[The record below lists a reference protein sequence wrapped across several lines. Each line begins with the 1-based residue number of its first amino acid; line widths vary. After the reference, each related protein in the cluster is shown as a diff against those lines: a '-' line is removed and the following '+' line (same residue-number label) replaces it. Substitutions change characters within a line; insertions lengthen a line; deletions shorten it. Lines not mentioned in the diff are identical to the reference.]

1 MSVPSMTMLPLS
13 GFSSPMSALRKT
25 DLPVPDGP
33 SITQISPAGTVRV
46 TSPQMSCLP
55 KDLVRSS
62 TLISTPTSVP
72 PLLCHWLDTPTP
84 RARNALRS
92 AQAYQRVNK
101 PEVTA
106 QTVTHDTCP
115 TSGGHHVAAG
125 TSAGGEGTRRGREGR
140 RVPVV
145 TAWPRL
151 LGTTL
156 GTANGGPPRMG
167 GPPFGGVAGCCWVVL
182 RRSRQRARVT

>member
-13 GFSSPMSALRKT
+13 GLSSPMRALRKT

-72 PLLCHWLDTPTP
+72 PLLCHWLDTPIP
-84 RARNALRS
+84 RARSALRG
-92 AQAYQRVNK
+92 AQAYQRANK
-101 PEVTA
+101 REVTA
-106 QTVTHDTCP
+106 RTVTHDTCP
-115 TSGGHHVAAG
+115 ASGGHPVPAG
-125 TSAGGEGTRRGREGR
+125 TSAGGEGARRLREGR

-151 LGTTL
+151 LGRPRNGERRPSPARE
-156 GTANGGPPRMG
+156 GT
-167 GPPFGGVAGCCWVVL
+167 PFGGVAG
-182 RRSRQRARVT
+182 S